1 MRMAKS
7 FRHIKRKPPTLK
19 AALKAGKLKA
29 AERASRIFVAV
40 IVRQGFSKA
49 DRWKFESGRS
59 DDGWYALIGDDK
71 QALVTVALA
80 QARGFETASGQKYEV
95 AVGTLDELVVIPT
108 FFEYQTL

>member
-29 AERASRIFVAV
+29 AARATTIFVAV
-40 IVRQGFSKA
+40 IVREGFSKA
-49 DRWKFESGRS
+49 DRWKYESGRS

-71 QALVTVALA
+71 QKLVTQALA
-80 QARGFETASGQKYEV
+80 KARGFETGSGQRYEV
-95 AVGTLDELVVIPT
+95 AIGALDEMVVLPT